1 MDTWTE
7 YEDEY
12 VYEDE
17 YEYDDFEEEEKDIVM
32 EEEEK
37 DIETKSEVIDETD
50 VMAGYVTEFEA
61 RKMRELAAQA
71 EEKKKHLRRLI
82 GVT

>member
-1 MDTWTE
+1 MQHEEMDTWTE

-12 VYEDE
+12 
-17 YEYDDFEEEEKDIVM
+17 EYDDLEEEEKDIVM
-32 EEEEK
+32 EEEER
-37 DIETKSEVIDETD
+37 DIETESEVIDETD
-50 VMAGYVTEFEA
+50 IMTGYITEFEA

>member
-7 YEDEY
+7 YEDE
-12 VYEDE
+12 YEDE

-32 EEEEK
+32 KEEKK
-37 DIETKSEVIDETD
+37 DIETESEVIDETD
-50 VMAGYVTEFEA
+50 ITTGYVTEFEA
-61 RKMRELAAQA
+61 RKMKELAAQA
-71 EEKKKHLRRLI
+71 EEEKKHLRHLI